1 MRTIDALAPKWD
13 MHLSPLQYSYWPVPS
28 HHGHGSLYITY
39 ITSLSINHKIVF
51 LTPPLVPI
59 LRSNNDPEVLW
70 IVARRGAHGGQVRG
84 GGGQGSFCGHGE
96 VENFFTILD
105 WSTQPP
111 GHLLGVWRMD
121 MRTRRQKNG
130 ILRKGFNLFLSLFYL
145 NKMNVALIKSGEL
158 LARRLATVELSTRLR
173 EVSKFLENDPMTAVS
188 FLVYLLSL
196 NAYLA

>member
-1 MRTIDALAPKWD
+1 MGYAPFLPCRS
-13 MHLSPLQYSYWPVPS
+13 MQHIGHWPVPPWS
-28 HHGHGSLYITY
+28 RVFILLLIEHA
-39 ITSLSINHKIVF
+39 SLSINHKIVF

-70 IVARRGAHGGQVRG
+70 IVARRGAHGDQVRG
-84 GGGQGSFCGHGE
+84 GGGQGSYCGYCEELFHNTGLE
-96 VENFFTILD
+96 HTN
-105 WSTQPP
+105 
-111 GHLLGVWRMD
+111 
-121 MRTRRQKNG
+121 TRAFARCLEDGYEDEETEERDTK
-130 ILRKGFNLFLSLFYL
+130 LRKGFNLCLSLFYL

>member
-1 MRTIDALAPKWD
+1 M
-13 MHLSPLQYSYWPVPS
+13 
-28 HHGHGSLYITY
+28 
-39 ITSLSINHKIVF
+39 TS
-51 LTPPLVPI
+51 
-59 LRSNNDPEVLW
+59 D
-70 IVARRGAHGGQVRG
+70 QVRG
-84 GGGQGSFCGHGE
+84 GGGQGSFCGHCEELFHNTGLE
-96 VENFFTILD
+96 HTNTRAF
-105 WSTQPP
+105 
-111 GHLLGVWRMD
+111 GVWRVD

-130 ILRKGFNLFLSLFYL
+130 ILRKGFNLCLSLFYL